1 MPGIAAGPG
10 VTGTV
15 TVVTVPRATADRAA
29 TRIAQAATAMQAAAD
44 RAVTGTGTLV
54 TVPGI
59 AAGPGVTGTV
69 TAVTVPRAAA
79 DRAATRIATAN
90 AVTIAG
96 RARADRTGP
105 VRGARAGRGMAAT
118 RSVAVAG
125 QATAVA
131 TSRTARSAA
140 RRGTAPDARPARAAR
155 NETAPG
161 ARTGH
166 AHTGPLTPAARRSS
180 RGFSRD
186 MSDRIGGSFPEERAE
201 RGGYGRDRR
210 PGGRDPRQQR
220 PARPGGAGR
229 GGRPDRSAEGSGA
242 GFRPRQADDRDRRAA
257 RRSDRDSGAAPRI
270 PDSITEDDLSR
281 DVKAELRGLP
291 ADLAATVGRYLVA
304 AELAGD
310 PEQAYRYAQAARR
323 IAARIGVVREVNGI
337 TAYQTGRWAEAL
349 AELRAARRLTGRDE
363 YLPLMADSERALGRL
378 DAALELVH
386 SDDAR
391 RLPRAAQIELRIVES
406 GIRRDQ
412 GLADAA
418 VLVLQVPELTDGRLR
433 PWSARLFYAYGD
445 ALLAAG
451 RPEAAREAF
460 SRAVVADEEEET
472 DALSRLDEL
481 DGVTLEDLED
491 YEDEDDLDDEAD
503 VDRRGRRHRRG

>member
-1 MPGIAAGPG
+1 
-10 VTGTV
+10 
-15 TVVTVPRATADRAA
+15 
-29 TRIAQAATAMQAAAD
+29 
-44 RAVTGTGTLV
+44 
-54 TVPGI
+54 
-59 AAGPGVTGTV
+59 
-69 TAVTVPRAAA
+69 
-79 DRAATRIATAN
+79 
-90 AVTIAG
+90 
-96 RARADRTGP
+96 
-105 VRGARAGRGMAAT
+105 MA
-118 RSVAVAG
+118 
-125 QATAVA
+125 
-131 TSRTARSAA
+131 
-140 RRGTAPDARPARAAR
+140 
-155 NETAPG
+155 
-161 ARTGH
+161 
-166 AHTGPLTPAARRSS
+166 
-180 RGFSRD
+180 
-186 MSDRIGGSFPEERAE
+186 DRIGGSFPGDRAE
-201 RGGYGRDRR
+201 RRDRGGYERSGTGR
-210 PGGRDPRQQR
+210 PRQQG

-229 GGRPDRSAEGSGA
+229 GGRPDRSAEGSGS
-242 GFRPRQADDRDRRAA
+242 GFRPRQGDDRDRRAE

-304 AELAGD
+304 AELASD

-349 AELRAARRLTGRDE
+349 AELRAARRLTGRNE

-378 DAALELVH
+378 DQALELVH

-481 DGVTLEDLED
+481 DGVTVEDLED
-491 YEDEDDLDDEAD
+491 DDDEDDLDDEGD
-503 VDRRGRRHRRG
+503 VTDEAGRGR

>member
-1 MPGIAAGPG
+1 
-10 VTGTV
+10 
-15 TVVTVPRATADRAA
+15 
-29 TRIAQAATAMQAAAD
+29 
-44 RAVTGTGTLV
+44 
-54 TVPGI
+54 
-59 AAGPGVTGTV
+59 
-69 TAVTVPRAAA
+69 
-79 DRAATRIATAN
+79 
-90 AVTIAG
+90 
-96 RARADRTGP
+96 
-105 VRGARAGRGMAAT
+105 
-118 RSVAVAG
+118 
-125 QATAVA
+125 
-131 TSRTARSAA
+131 
-140 RRGTAPDARPARAAR
+140 
-155 NETAPG
+155 
-161 ARTGH
+161 
-166 AHTGPLTPAARRSS
+166 
-180 RGFSRD
+180 
-186 MSDRIGGSFPEERAE
+186 MSDRIGGSFPDDRAE
-201 RGGYGRDRR
+201 RRDRGGYERSGTGR
-210 PGGRDPRQQR
+210 PRQQR

-229 GGRPDRSAEGSGA
+229 GGRLDRSAEGSGS
-242 GFRPRQADDRDRRAA
+242 GFRPRQDDERDRRAV
-257 RRSDRDSGAAPRI
+257 RRSDQDSGAAPRI

-304 AELAGD
+304 AELASD

-323 IAARIGVVREVNGI
+323 IAARIGVVREVNGV
-337 TAYQTGRWAEAL
+337 TAYHTGRWAEAL

-378 DAALELVH
+378 DSALELVH
-386 SDDAR
+386 SEDAR

-460 SRAVVADEEEET
+460 SRAVVADGEEET
-472 DALSRLDEL
+472 DALARLDEL

-491 YEDEDDLDDEAD
+491 LEDEDADDDDLTDEAVEAVEAEEGDLDDEAD
-503 VDRRGRRHRRG
+503 DDLDDEDDVTDEANEDDEDEAEDLDEDLDDEEDLEDEVEIDEEDDDSDDDEDDLTDEAEDGEDLDDEDDLTDQAEDDEGDADDEGDLTAEADGDEDDVADEDDPDEEDEDLDGEGLGGRASALEGEARDDGARDR

>member
-1 MPGIAAGPG
+1 
-10 VTGTV
+10 
-15 TVVTVPRATADRAA
+15 
-29 TRIAQAATAMQAAAD
+29 
-44 RAVTGTGTLV
+44 
-54 TVPGI
+54 
-59 AAGPGVTGTV
+59 
-69 TAVTVPRAAA
+69 
-79 DRAATRIATAN
+79 
-90 AVTIAG
+90 
-96 RARADRTGP
+96 
-105 VRGARAGRGMAAT
+105 
-118 RSVAVAG
+118 
-125 QATAVA
+125 
-131 TSRTARSAA
+131 
-140 RRGTAPDARPARAAR
+140 
-155 NETAPG
+155 
-161 ARTGH
+161 
-166 AHTGPLTPAARRSS
+166 
-180 RGFSRD
+180 
-186 MSDRIGGSFPEERAE
+186 MSDRIGGSFPDDRAE
-201 RGGYGRDRR
+201 RRDRGGYERSGTGR
-210 PGGRDPRQQR
+210 PYQQR

-229 GGRPDRSAEGSGA
+229 GGRPDRSAEGSGS
-242 GFRPRQADDRDRRAA
+242 GFRPRQDDERDRRAV
-257 RRSDRDSGAAPRI
+257 RRSDKDSGAAPRI

-304 AELAGD
+304 AELASD

-337 TAYQTGRWAEAL
+337 TAYHTGRWAEAL
-349 AELRAARRLTGRDE
+349 AELRAARRLTGRNE

-378 DAALELVH
+378 DSALELVH
-386 SDDAR
+386 SEDAR

-472 DALSRLDEL
+472 DALARLDEL

-491 YEDEDDLDDEAD
+491 LEELEDEDEDADDDDLTDKAVEAIEAEEGDLDDEAD
-503 VDRRGRRHRRG
+503 DDLDDEDDLSDEADEDEDLDDEDDLTDQAEDDEGDADDEGDLTAEADGDEDDVADEDDPDEGEDLDGEGFGGRADTLEGEARDDGAPDR

>member
-1 MPGIAAGPG
+1 M
-10 VTGTV
+10 
-15 TVVTVPRATADRAA
+15 
-29 TRIAQAATAMQAAAD
+29 
-44 RAVTGTGTLV
+44 
-54 TVPGI
+54 
-59 AAGPGVTGTV
+59 
-69 TAVTVPRAAA
+69 
-79 DRAATRIATAN
+79 
-90 AVTIAG
+90 
-96 RARADRTGP
+96 
-105 VRGARAGRGMAAT
+105 
-118 RSVAVAG
+118 
-125 QATAVA
+125 
-131 TSRTARSAA
+131 
-140 RRGTAPDARPARAAR
+140 
-155 NETAPG
+155 
-161 ARTGH
+161 
-166 AHTGPLTPAARRSS
+166 
-180 RGFSRD
+180 
-186 MSDRIGGSFPEERAE
+186 
-201 RGGYGRDRR
+201 
-210 PGGRDPRQQR
+210 
-220 PARPGGAGR
+220 
-229 GGRPDRSAEGSGA
+229 
-242 GFRPRQADDRDRRAA
+242 
-257 RRSDRDSGAAPRI
+257 DSGAAPRI

-304 AELAGD
+304 AELASD

-337 TAYQTGRWAEAL
+337 TAYHTGRWAEAL
-349 AELRAARRLTGRDE
+349 AELRAARRLTGRNE

-378 DAALELVH
+378 DQALELVH

-451 RPEAAREAF
+451 RPDAAREAF
-460 SRAVVADEEEET
+460 SRAVVADEDEET

-491 YEDEDDLDDEAD
+491 LEDEDSDDLDDGDEVTDEADADDEDADEDDEAEAEDDDDLTDEADEDDEAEAEDLDGDDLTDEAEDGEDLDDEDDLTDQAEGDDEGDLTAEAD
-503 VDRRGRRHRRG
+503 GGENDVADEDDDDADDDDADEAGGDDEDDPDEDEDHDEGLGGRTGALEGEARDDGARDR

>member
-1 MPGIAAGPG
+1 
-10 VTGTV
+10 
-15 TVVTVPRATADRAA
+15 
-29 TRIAQAATAMQAAAD
+29 
-44 RAVTGTGTLV
+44 
-54 TVPGI
+54 
-59 AAGPGVTGTV
+59 
-69 TAVTVPRAAA
+69 
-79 DRAATRIATAN
+79 
-90 AVTIAG
+90 
-96 RARADRTGP
+96 
-105 VRGARAGRGMAAT
+105 
-118 RSVAVAG
+118 
-125 QATAVA
+125 
-131 TSRTARSAA
+131 
-140 RRGTAPDARPARAAR
+140 
-155 NETAPG
+155 
-161 ARTGH
+161 
-166 AHTGPLTPAARRSS
+166 
-180 RGFSRD
+180 
-186 MSDRIGGSFPEERAE
+186 MSDRIGGSFPQERAE

-229 GGRPDRSAEGSGA
+229 GGRPDRSAEGSGS
-242 GFRPRQADDRDRRAA
+242 GFRPRQADDRDRRAG
-257 RRSDRDSGAAPRI
+257 RKSDRDSGAAPRI

-304 AELAGD
+304 AELASD
-310 PEQAYRYAQAARR
+310 PEQAYRFAQAARR

-386 SDDAR
+386 SDDAK

-491 YEDEDDLDDEAD
+491 YEDDDDLNDEDGVTDEVDEDDLDDEDDLSGEADEDDEDEAEDEDLDEDDDLTDEADEDDLDDGADLEDGDDVEDNDLTDEADEDDLDDEAD
-503 VDRRGRRHRRG
+503 LEDEADLDDEADLEDEDDNVGDDEDDLTDEAEDDEDLDDADDLTGQAAEDKGDADDEADPAAEADGDKK

>member
-1 MPGIAAGPG
+1 
-10 VTGTV
+10 
-15 TVVTVPRATADRAA
+15 
-29 TRIAQAATAMQAAAD
+29 
-44 RAVTGTGTLV
+44 
-54 TVPGI
+54 
-59 AAGPGVTGTV
+59 
-69 TAVTVPRAAA
+69 
-79 DRAATRIATAN
+79 
-90 AVTIAG
+90 
-96 RARADRTGP
+96 
-105 VRGARAGRGMAAT
+105 
-118 RSVAVAG
+118 
-125 QATAVA
+125 
-131 TSRTARSAA
+131 
-140 RRGTAPDARPARAAR
+140 
-155 NETAPG
+155 
-161 ARTGH
+161 
-166 AHTGPLTPAARRSS
+166 
-180 RGFSRD
+180 
-186 MSDRIGGSFPEERAE
+186 MSDRVGGSFPDDRAE
-201 RGGYGRDRR
+201 RRDRGGYERSGNGR
-210 PGGRDPRQQR
+210 PYQQR

-229 GGRPDRSAEGSGA
+229 GGRPDRSAEGSGS
-242 GFRPRQADDRDRRAA
+242 GFRPRQGDDRDRRAA

-304 AELAGD
+304 AELASD

-337 TAYQTGRWAEAL
+337 TAYHTGRWAEAL

-378 DAALELVH
+378 DSALELVH

-491 YEDEDDLDDEAD
+491 EDEDDLDDEGDVTDEANEDDEDEAEDKDLDKGPDDKEDLEDEVD
-503 VDRRGRRHRRG
+503 VDDEDDDLDDDEDDLTDEAEDEDLDDEDDLTDQAEDDESDADEGDLTAEADGDEDNVDDEDDPDEEDEDLDGEGLGGRAGAIEGEARDDGARDR

>member
-1 MPGIAAGPG
+1 
-10 VTGTV
+10 V
-15 TVVTVPRATADRAA
+15 
-29 TRIAQAATAMQAAAD
+29 
-44 RAVTGTGTLV
+44 
-54 TVPGI
+54 
-59 AAGPGVTGTV
+59 
-69 TAVTVPRAAA
+69 
-79 DRAATRIATAN
+79 
-90 AVTIAG
+90 
-96 RARADRTGP
+96 
-105 VRGARAGRGMAAT
+105 
-118 RSVAVAG
+118 
-125 QATAVA
+125 
-131 TSRTARSAA
+131 
-140 RRGTAPDARPARAAR
+140 
-155 NETAPG
+155 
-161 ARTGH
+161 
-166 AHTGPLTPAARRSS
+166 
-180 RGFSRD
+180 
-186 MSDRIGGSFPEERAE
+186 
-201 RGGYGRDRR
+201 
-210 PGGRDPRQQR
+210 
-220 PARPGGAGR
+220 
-229 GGRPDRSAEGSGA
+229 
-242 GFRPRQADDRDRRAA
+242 
-257 RRSDRDSGAAPRI
+257 RRSDKDSGAAPRI

-304 AELAGD
+304 AELASD

-378 DAALELVH
+378 DQALELVH

-460 SRAVVADEEEET
+460 SRAVVADEAEET

-491 YEDEDDLDDEAD
+491 YEDEDEDDLYDEGDVTDEADEDDEDETDDEDLHEDDDLTDEADEDLDEEDSDAEGADDDLSDEADEDLDEEDLDDEDD
-503 VDRRGRRHRRG
+503 VDEDDLTDQADDEDLDDEDEDEDLDDEDDPADEDEDLDKEELAGRADDPEGEARDDGARDQ

>member
-1 MPGIAAGPG
+1 
-10 VTGTV
+10 
-15 TVVTVPRATADRAA
+15 
-29 TRIAQAATAMQAAAD
+29 
-44 RAVTGTGTLV
+44 
-54 TVPGI
+54 
-59 AAGPGVTGTV
+59 
-69 TAVTVPRAAA
+69 
-79 DRAATRIATAN
+79 
-90 AVTIAG
+90 
-96 RARADRTGP
+96 
-105 VRGARAGRGMAAT
+105 
-118 RSVAVAG
+118 
-125 QATAVA
+125 
-131 TSRTARSAA
+131 
-140 RRGTAPDARPARAAR
+140 
-155 NETAPG
+155 
-161 ARTGH
+161 
-166 AHTGPLTPAARRSS
+166 
-180 RGFSRD
+180 
-186 MSDRIGGSFPEERAE
+186 MSDRVGGSFPDDRAE
-201 RGGYGRDRR
+201 RRDRGGYERSGNGR
-210 PGGRDPRQQR
+210 PYQQR

-229 GGRPDRSAEGSGA
+229 GGRPDRSAEGSGS
-242 GFRPRQADDRDRRAA
+242 GFRPRQGDDRDRRAA

-304 AELAGD
+304 AELASD

-337 TAYQTGRWAEAL
+337 TAYHTGRWAEAL

-378 DAALELVH
+378 DSALELVH

-491 YEDEDDLDDEAD
+491 EDDLDDEGDVTDEANEDDEDEAEDKDLDKGPDDKEDLEDEVD
-503 VDRRGRRHRRG
+503 VDDEDDDLDDDEDDLTDEAEDEDLDDEDDLTDQAEDDESDADEGDLTAEADGDEDNVDDEDDPDEEDEDLDGEGLGGRAGATEGEARDDGARDR